1 MTKPTAI
8 LILLWTLA
16 CTDVQGGLEIGQVKQ
31 SIRNGTR
38 APEAVELTDGQ
49 ILALGWLHPAGAASR
64 NFCTATLVS
73 PRIVATAKHCVDERD
88 MSDIGFGMGLQPTNP
103 RASIRAEFIYSHP
116 QLDAAI
122 LILSE
127 DATARLPEVEPIPFN
142 RIELENDLVD
152 SPVQAGGY
160 GETYDRSRFGR
171 YFATVYVS
179 GVSRTEVIVD
189 GRGEQGICFG
199 DSGGPIIANIG
210 ESGPTVLG
218 VESWGDP
225 SCLGVDHLVRLDAI
239 ADWIDSVS
247 EDAMRP
253 PDPECTVLPNQ
264 GLCDGDVLQRCDS
277 GRYIEIDCD
286 AQGLECRPA
295 DGSSRVG
302 CFEIDVCANVGSVGI
317 CEDNKVIRCRF
328 GDILTDDC
336 TDRDQVCRQD
346 RGGAFCTAA
355 EPDASVSDT
364 DESDAIETA
373 PDPDGGL
380 DDGGHSNPDESDLYM
395 EQDVSDSTGEKAVSG
410 GCMSVPGGTTPSH
423 VAVFIGLVFATALRK
438 TSRKK
443 NTTMGPLKTN

>member
-1 MTKPTAI
+1 MIKQIVI
-8 LILLWTLA
+8 LFTLWMLA
-16 CTDVQGGLEIGQVKQ
+16 CTDMKTGTSISLVEQ

-49 ILALGWLHPAGAASR
+49 ILALGWLHPAGSASR

-73 PRIVATAKHCVDERD
+73 PRIVATAKHCVDDREL
-88 MSDIGFGMGLQPTNP
+88 SEIGFGMGLQPTNP
-103 RASIRAEFIYSHP
+103 RASVRAELIYSHP

-127 DATARLPEVEPIPFN
+127 DATLRLPEVEPIPFN
-142 RIELENDLVD
+142 RIELSRDLVGT
-152 SPVQAGGY
+152 PVQAGGY

-179 GVSRTEVIVD
+179 GLNRTEIIVD

-210 ESGPTVLG
+210 ESGPSVLG

-225 SCLGVDHLVRLDAI
+225 SCLGVDHLIRLDTI

-253 PDPECTVLPNQ
+253 PDSQCIDLPEHGV
-264 GLCDGDVLQRCDS
+264 CDGERLQRCDS

-286 AQGLECRPA
+286 AQGLECRAA
-295 DGSSRVG
+295 DGSNRVG
-302 CFEIDVCANVGSVGI
+302 CFEIDVCANVGSIGV

-328 GDILTDDC
+328 GDILIDDC
-336 TDRDQVCRQD
+336 TERDLVCRRD
-346 RGGAFCTAA
+346 RGGAFCTEDESDASISELDA
-355 EPDASVSDT
+355 FDATVGGGDPDAGLENQMGSST
-364 DESDAIETA
+364 DESDVDMGQEPLSKSENA
-373 PDPDGGL
+373 G
-380 DDGGHSNPDESDLYM
+380 S
-395 EQDVSDSTGEKAVSG
+395 SG
-410 GCMSVPGGTTPSH
+410 CVTVPRRTTPSDL
-423 VAVFIGLVFATALRK
+423 VFSVLLMLAVFSGK
-438 TSRKK
+438 TGRKK
-443 NTTMGPLKTN
+443 NVTM